1 MLLLIILFASSYV
14 FVYQNATF
22 SLALAWVFYGILDAY
37 QEGKVQPSL
46 KEIIQKVLVTG
57 IVLFGLLII
66 FTFVRNGYAI
76 LPS

>member
-22 SLALAWVFYGILDAY
+22 PLALAWVFYDILDAY